1 MVVIMVVVVSL
12 FLFLVDLV
20 LNLGVNGIIKLGS

>member
-1 MVVIMVVVVSL
+1 VFIMVVVVSI

-20 LNLGVNGIIKLGS
+20 MNFGVNGIIKLGS